1 MILIHFKLNNWLS
14 CGIFITK
21 YYKIFDRE
29 KIERKE
35 WRKKRVTLFQLLPII
50 VKILFP
56 LIKEEYLFAI
66 FSIPKVFCEICR
78 FTCHQKGFICKIFQ
92 RLTEENLFDKKSL
105 HCLTQTMKGQFSFP
119 QIKMLP
125 SWKKIIIVILSIGI
139 KTFSKL
145 LPIIKW
151 INYGTFTTKI
161 ITAVNMRTGRLQEV
175 EFEVNT
181 F

>member
-29 KIERKE
+29 NIERKE
-35 WRKKRVTLFQLLPII
+35 WRKKSVTKFQLLPII

-56 LIKEEYLFAI
+56 LIKEEHVFAT
-66 FSIPKVFCEICR
+66 FSIPKVFCEICG
-78 FTCHQKGFICKIFQ
+78 FTCHQKDLICKIFQ
-92 RLTEENLFDKKSL
+92 RLTKENLFDKKSL

-125 SWKKIIIVILSIGI
+125 SWKKNCYIINWNKNI
-139 KTFSKL
+139 
-145 LPIIKW
+145 
-151 INYGTFTTKI
+151 
-161 ITAVNMRTGRLQEV
+161 
-175 EFEVNT
+175 
-181 F
+181 